1 MERASLTYPSPVTVL
16 SQLLAPLLL
25 GNTVAST
32 VKTFP
37 LIITT
42 LDLMKEE
49 HPRQKQQHHQIISAY
64 LPSAH
69 ELTQTHT
76 QIHQMLLFLG
86 IAN

>member
-25 GNTVAST
+25 GNTVAT

-49 HPRQKQQHHQIISAY
+49 HPRQKQQHHQFISAY

-76 QIHQMLLFLG
+76 QIQQMLLFLG